1 VTADPATNP
10 LLDID
15 GVRIDFGPPDAP
27 LAAVK
32 NATLQVGAGEIVG
45 IVGESGSG
53 KSLTCR
59 SVMRLI
65 ASPGRVSEGS
75 IRFDG
80 RDVLAMSPDELRQ
93 YRARDV
99 GMIFQDPF
107 SSLNP
112 VHRVGQQVAETLQ
125 LNRGLDRAAARTQ
138 AVALLDSVGIPDPE
152 RRARA
157 YPHELSGGMRQR
169 VMIAL
174 ATSSQ
179 PRLLIADEPTTAL
192 DVTTQRQILELL
204 AKLRADNGMSILL
217 VSHDFGVIAQLCD
230 RVVVMYGGHVVER
243 GPIEAIYDDPQ
254 HPYTRALLD
263 SVPSIEPAAKG
274 ERRRSIAGQPPELAE
289 QLPGCVFAPRC
300 GYVESSCTERPMTLA
315 TVGHQHDCACGVLPF
330 ASGATN
336 VSTLKAT
343 S

>member
-1 VTADPATNP
+1 MTDPASTP
-10 LLDID
+10 LLDIS

-59 SVMRLI
+59 SVMRLV

-75 IRFDG
+75 IHFDG
-80 RDVLAMSPDELRQ
+80 RDVLALSPDELRR

-112 VHRVGQQVAETLQ
+112 VHRVGRQVAETLQ
-125 LNRGLDRAAARTQ
+125 LNRGLDRGAARAE

-174 ATSSQ
+174 ATSSR

-204 AKLRADNGMSILL
+204 ARLRDENGMSILL

-300 GYVESSCTERPMTLA
+300 GYAEPSCTERPMTLA
-315 TVGHQHDCACGVLPF
+315 AVGDQHDCACGVLPF
-330 ASGATN
+330 ASGATKI
-336 VSTLKAT
+336 STLKAT

>member
-1 VTADPATNP
+1 MTDQP
-10 LLDID
+10 LLDIE
-15 GVRIDFGPPDAP
+15 GLRVDFGSKDSPM
-27 LAAVK
+27 AAVK
-32 NATLQVGAGEIVG
+32 NANLQVGAGEIVG

-59 SVMRLI
+59 AVMRLI
-65 ASPGRVSEGS
+65 ASPGRVTHGS
-75 IRFDG
+75 VRFDG
-80 RDVLAMSPDELRQ
+80 RDVLGMRPAELRE

-112 VHRVGQQVAETLQ
+112 LLRVGRQLEETLRV
-125 LNRGLDRAAARTQ
+125 NRGLGRKAARAE

-152 RRARA
+152 RRSRA
-157 YPHELSGGMRQR
+157 HPHELSGGMRQR

-204 AKLRADNGMSILL
+204 ARLREEQGTSIVL

-243 GPIEAIYDDPQ
+243 GPIEEMYAAPQ
-254 HPYTRALLD
+254 HPYTKALLE
-263 SVPSIEPAAKG
+263 SVPSLVPAQPG
-274 ERRRSIAGQPPELAE
+274 ERRRAIAGQPPELSE
-289 QLPGCVFAPRC
+289 EIPGCVFAPRC
-300 GYVESSCTERPMTLA
+300 GYAEVRCTELA
-315 TVGHQHDCACGVLPF
+315 MVPVEVGPAHQCACCVLPF
-330 ASGATN
+330 ATTGVSGA
-336 VSTLKAT
+336 S

>member
-1 VTADPATNP
+1 MSAAP
-10 LLDID
+10 LLEIS
-15 GVRIDFGPPDAP
+15 GLRVDFGSAEAP
-27 LAAVK
+27 LSAVK
-32 NATLQVGAGEIVG
+32 DADLTVGAGEIVG

-59 SVMRLI
+59 AVMRLI
-65 ASPGRVSEGS
+65 ASPGRVAGGS

-80 RDVLAMSPDELRQ
+80 RDVLAMSTSELRR

-112 VHRVGQQVAETLQ
+112 VHRVGRQLAETLQ
-125 LNRGLDRAAARTQ
+125 LNRGLGRAAARTE

-152 RRARA
+152 RRAQA

-204 AKLRADNGMSILL
+204 DRLRSEQGTSILL

-243 GPIEAIYDDPQ
+243 GPIEQMYDAPQ
-254 HPYTRALLD
+254 HPYTKALLE
-263 SVPSIEPAAKG
+263 SVPSLVPAAPG
-274 ERRRSIAGQPPELAE
+274 ERRRSIAGQPPELTE
-289 QLPGCVFAPRC
+289 KLSGCVFAPRC
-300 GYVESSCTERPMTLA
+300 TYAEPDCVEHPMRLA
-315 TVGHQHDCACGVLPF
+315 GVGPEHDCACRVLPF
-330 ASGATN
+330 APVG
-336 VSTLKAT
+336 VSLGKART
-343 S
+343 GGDAR